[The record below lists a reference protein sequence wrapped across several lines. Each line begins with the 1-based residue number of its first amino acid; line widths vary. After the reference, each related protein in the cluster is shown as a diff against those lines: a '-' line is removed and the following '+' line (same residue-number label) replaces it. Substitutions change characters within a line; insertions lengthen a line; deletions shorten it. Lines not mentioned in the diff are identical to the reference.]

1 MASLTDLF
9 NPQFLMFL
17 GILVLCLALLVVY
30 FESKLRDQN
39 HKISTML
46 SVVSSLA
53 DEVNL
58 LRNSFIGG
66 NINRMEFNP
75 VFVEK
80 ANDLIAVSDDE
91 EEDQDLEDEL
101 EDDDSDDDSED
112 DSGDDSDDE
121 LEEKI
126 EEDSDD
132 DIEKEVHIFKIS
144 HATDSK
150 NNLENDIEELE
161 EDLNDLD
168 DDLDDVEELKEND
181 DLESETK
188 SIQIQLN
195 DGTSN
200 FSDLKSVNITLE
212 ENEPEAEPLD
222 YKKLSLN
229 KLKSI
234 VLEKKL
240 VTDASKLKK
249 PDLLKLLGIE

>member
-39 HKISTML
+39 HKISSML

-66 NINRMEFNP
+66 SINRMEFNP
-75 VFVEK
+75 VLVEK
-80 ANDLIAVSDDE
+80 ASDLINVSDDE
-91 EEDQDLEDEL
+91 EELEEDDDDDDDDDDLEEELDEDEEEDDDDDSEEEVKVFKISDSNDLENDVEELGDDL
-101 EDDDSDDDSED
+101 EDDD
-112 DSGDDSDDE
+112 
-121 LEEKI
+121 LEG
-126 EEDSDD
+126 
-132 DIEKEVHIFKIS
+132 
-144 HATDSK
+144 
-150 NNLENDIEELE
+150 
-161 EDLNDLD
+161 
-168 DDLDDVEELKEND
+168 D
-181 DLESETK
+181 DLEGHNLEVGELGEVEEQTK

-195 DGTSN
+195 NDISN
-200 FSDLKSVNITLE
+200 LTDLKSVNITLE
-212 ENEPEAEPLD
+212 ENEPESESLD
-222 YKKLSLN
+222 YKKLSIN

-249 PDLLKLLGIE
+249 PELLKLLGIE